1 MTRHQLRLDH
11 LAALVDDVGIIQFS
25 RATAPDPGSGYC
37 VDDAARLA
45 IVAAQLC
52 RIAPLDARPWLRT
65 AQRFLRAALQHDGMH
80 NMLGDDWTWLDVA
93 HHGDHVGR
101 TLWSAGV
108 VLSCGGGVDGESRGH
123 AQALLEDVWSMAMAS
138 GSLRTIAYG
147 LLGLTAGAWLPEGA
161 RAAVRDTAHR
171 LDAAIDADPRWPW
184 FENRLTYDNARL
196 PQALLA
202 AGRLLGERALIE
214 HALSTL
220 DWYVAQVGLAGPGPL
235 VNIGNAWR
243 GRADV
248 DPHRACGD
256 EQPLEAAALVEAL
269 VAAWQATGL
278 AATPASPDGPSPG
291 STASTRP
298 ALPCTTR
305 RAAAATTASPSA
317 ASTPTREPNPPSP
330 TIRPSWR
337 WTPLAWPGR
346 GCPPASRST
355 SRAVST

>member
-1 MTRHQLRLDH
+1 
-11 LAALVDDVGIIQFS
+11 
-25 RATAPDPGSGYC
+25 
-37 VDDAARLA
+37 
-45 IVAAQLC
+45 
-52 RIAPLDARPWLRT
+52 LRT

-80 NMLGDDWTWLDVA
+80 NMLGDDRTWLDVA

-196 PQALLA
+196 PQALLV
-202 AGRLLGERALIE
+202 AGRLLGERALIK

-220 DWYVAQVGLAGPGPL
+220 DWYLTEVGLAGRGPL
-235 VNIGNAWR
+235 VIIGNAWR

-256 EQPLEAAALVEAL
+256 EQPLDAAALVEAL
-269 VAAWQATGL
+269 VAAWQATGRSRYARL
-278 AATPASPDGPSPG
+278 A
-291 STASTRP
+291 
-298 ALPCTTR
+298 R
-305 RAAAATTASPSA
+305 RALAWFHGVNAAGTAVYDAQSGGCHDGLTIGGVNANEGAESTLAYYQALLAMDAAGLARAWLPTGQQGDVARGVHVAAAGVA
-317 ASTPTREPNPPSP
+317 
-330 TIRPSWR
+330 
-337 WTPLAWPGR
+337 
-346 GCPPASRST
+346 
-355 SRAVST
+355 